1 MKFVKLSLMV
11 LMVCLV
17 HNSFAMEKE
26 KDTEQIVK
34 TLSHAQLLSDKV
46 HQILGDRWY
55 MSCWADFKTDEALAL
70 FKKNEMNKALDH
82 ANEAR
87 PLLLGILENKKA
99 DA

>member
-1 MKFVKLSLMV
+1 M
-11 LMVCLV
+11 
-17 HNSFAMEKE
+17 
-26 KDTEQIVK
+26 
-34 TLSHAQLLSDKV
+34 SDKV

-99 DA
+99 DAQIKHNARDILDKMQKAIDRD